1 MERGA
6 KKVKIFTWISFYF
19 ILLFFCEVEWRRES
33 FENCDGKWK
42 NVEIAA
48 LDGVVKKSLTH
59 SRNGSWTIS
68 ASIHLRFSSHSNC
81 VSASAFV
88 CATRIY
94 LWSVLS
100 IREHADDFALAKCD
114 RYEEGNSFTRK
125 LYHQNGSKWYKHS
138 TVNKREWKG
147 SESDTS
153 LEEEWAHLSEM
164 KWMSSKASLSR
175 NKCWK
180 LENCAMSRWSSS
192 NETLKTY
199 IESVQREHFSP
210 FWIKHFIL
218 IIFPSRFRPFHF
230 ASVLSFNFFPRTV
243 TLTFEFIRS
252 KIQQREDEGSGGAR
266 IRKKIST
273 ARQLSSS
280 SFTLKL
286 ETLSDRRENLWFFPS
301 AELCHDLSCKH

>member
-1 MERGA
+1 
-6 KKVKIFTWISFYF
+6 
-19 ILLFFCEVEWRRES
+19 
-33 FENCDGKWK
+33 
-42 NVEIAA
+42 
-48 LDGVVKKSLTH
+48 
-59 SRNGSWTIS
+59 
-68 ASIHLRFSSHSNC
+68 
-81 VSASAFV
+81 
-88 CATRIY
+88 
-94 LWSVLS
+94 
-100 IREHADDFALAKCD
+100 
-114 RYEEGNSFTRK
+114 
-125 LYHQNGSKWYKHS
+125 
-138 TVNKREWKG
+138 
-147 SESDTS
+147 
-153 LEEEWAHLSEM
+153 
-164 KWMSSKASLSR
+164 MSSKASLSW

-266 IRKKIST
+266 IQKIST

-280 SFTLKL
+280 SLHWNLKHSLIAQKIYDFFRLLSSVMISHASINVIKKNISSIL
-286 ETLSDRRENLWFFPS
+286 EKFVISLKWAALDFLHSRESNSFFAFASDRHKLKI
-301 AELCHDLSCKH
+301 LSHGSVKRNEIIIFRDI